1 LEKKKRDISSSTR
14 FLHMKENGVKTYGG
28 YKELT
33 LNFAVSFTS
42 LLTHTTDTKR
52 FLNGIGKK
60 ENRTSN
66 TQKGT
71 VETQKAG

>member
-1 LEKKKRDISSSTR
+1 
-14 FLHMKENGVKTYGG
+14 
-28 YKELT
+28 
-33 LNFAVSFTS
+33 

-52 FLNGIGKK
+52 FLNGIGQK

-71 VETQKAG
+71 VETQKSGLKAVDPRSSRIFSASE